1 LFQFGYAKGLWVM
14 HKTANFLFGLFI
26 GTFLAFST
34 ATTHSAVAN
43 SNNRTQSKLAD
54 QGGDPFLR
62 GLDAIDSG
70 RWEWAKAAERQL
82 NDQKMIR
89 YLKWKRLVSN
99 GYAADFDE
107 VSDFIAKHPDWP
119 QQKSLELK
127 AEQSLYLVGDDR
139 LVANWFS
146 RHPPQTPNGTT
157 LYIKSLYSLGKQDD
171 AVQVARNAWY
181 THNWP
186 QQGENEF
193 LERYGQLLDSS
204 DHQARVERLLGENNP
219 TAARRILKRVPANY
233 SPIAE
238 ARLKMIDGLKD
249 IDGAL
254 LRLSSDQQANNG
266 LLYERT
272 RWLRKNDRDADAQR
286 ILLTT
291 PPTDF
296 PDKWWGEREIQA
308 RRAMLAG
315 DNVRAYEL
323 ASKHGLKPS
332 DNNWTD
338 AEQLAGWLA
347 LVKLNQPSRAWDHFQ
362 TLLGNSY
369 HPNTRSK
376 AAYWA
381 ARAAETANDFGR
393 ANTLWQE
400 AAKYPTTFYGQLAFK
415 SLRRAGVVAANAS
428 PWFSDPKL
436 AGEAKTTF
444 MKDPMVETANLL
456 ARYGHANDIEPFLL
470 RIADT
475 TEEPGAF
482 TAVAEM
488 AMKAKRPATAV
499 KIARHAM
506 RDQVTLIDSGYPL
519 LQVPS
524 NGLVEPSLV
533 LAIIRQESGFQVDAL
548 SSAGAR
554 GLMQLMPQ
562 TAQDTAKAMRQRFT
576 LNRLTTDPA
585 YNMMVGTFYARS
597 VLTKF
602 NNSYLMTFAAYN
614 AGPNRAQGWA
624 EKYGDPR
631 QPGVDP
637 LIWIESIPFRET
649 RGYVQ
654 RVSEGIEVYRHR
666 LRSTGQKIPDEQLK
680 ASGWCP
686 VSCW

>member
-1 LFQFGYAKGLWVM
+1 M
-14 HKTANFLFGLFI
+14 HRTANLLLGLFI
-26 GTFLAFST
+26 GAFLTMVSASN
-34 ATTHSAVAN
+34 HPAVAN
-43 SNNRTQSKLAD
+43 NKSQSRLAD

-62 GLDAIDSG
+62 GLDAIAAG

-82 NDQKMIR
+82 NDQRMIR

-107 VSDFIAKHPDWP
+107 VSDFITKYPDWP
-119 QQKSLELK
+119 QQRSLELN
-127 AEQSLYLVGDDR
+127 AEQSLATVGDNR
-139 LVANWFS
+139 LKADWFS
-146 RHPPQTPNGTT
+146 RHPPQTPKGVGQ
-157 LYIKSLYSLGKQDD
+157 YIQSLYSLGKQDD

-181 THNWP
+181 TNNWP
-186 QQGENEF
+186 QQGENDF

-254 LRLSSDQQANNG
+254 LRLTSDQQANNG

-323 ASKHGLKPS
+323 AAKHGLKPS

-362 TLLGNSY
+362 TLLGQSY

-381 ARAAETANDFGR
+381 ARAAEAANDFGR

-415 SLRRAGVVAANAS
+415 ALRRAGVVANNAS

-456 ARYGHANDIEPFLL
+456 ARYGRAYEIEPFLL

-499 KIARHAM
+499 KI
-506 RDQVTLIDSGYPL
+506 
-519 LQVPS
+519 
-524 NGLVEPSLV
+524 
-533 LAIIRQESGFQVDAL
+533 
-548 SSAGAR
+548 
-554 GLMQLMPQ
+554 
-562 TAQDTAKAMRQRFT
+562 
-576 LNRLTTDPA
+576 
-585 YNMMVGTFYARS
+585 
-597 VLTKF
+597 
-602 NNSYLMTFAAYN
+602 
-614 AGPNRAQGWA
+614 
-624 EKYGDPR
+624 
-631 QPGVDP
+631 
-637 LIWIESIPFRET
+637 
-649 RGYVQ
+649 
-654 RVSEGIEVYRHR
+654 
-666 LRSTGQKIPDEQLK
+666 
-680 ASGWCP
+680 
-686 VSCW
+686 